1 MGAKKQ
7 FVLPSLF
14 LLPHSLSSSPL
25 SPSST
30 SSYFWLLVFFWLGTR
45 IPKYTEIP
53 ALVAKLDVHCLAAN
67 VKDLLERQVR
77 RLLQVHQQGCWGNIG
92 STLVPDDIPEGP
104 IEGLCLGR
112 EEAKGTG
119 QGSPIWSLHIQDV
132 NLDKR
137 SSHCFEC
144 AVCKKVGKHW
154 YVAQSVDCSLVL

>member
-53 ALVAKLDVHCLAAN
+53 ALA
-67 VKDLLERQVR
+67 Q
-77 RLLQVHQQGCWGNIG
+77 
-92 STLVPDDIPEGP
+92 
-104 IEGLCLGR
+104 
-112 EEAKGTG
+112 EEAEDQGEDRGIVPAAGEDG
-119 QGSPIWSLHIQDV
+119 QADGE
-132 NLDKR
+132 K
-137 SSHCFEC
+137 
-144 AVCKKVGKHW
+144 A
-154 YVAQSVDCSLVL
+154 